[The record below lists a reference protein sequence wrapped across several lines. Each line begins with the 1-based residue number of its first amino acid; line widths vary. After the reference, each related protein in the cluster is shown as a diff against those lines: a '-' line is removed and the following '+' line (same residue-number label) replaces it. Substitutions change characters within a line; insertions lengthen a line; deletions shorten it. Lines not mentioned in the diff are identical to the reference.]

1 MGLTLAEQGQVFLY
15 ALAVGF
21 ALGAFYDLF
30 RIFRV
35 FARSEKRQVVWQ
47 DLFFCFIAAVAS
59 FLLALALN
67 WGEIR
72 FYLLA
77 GEGIGMCVYF
87 LTLGE
92 ITLRLARVLLRILLF
107 LRSLFLRWIF
117 SPVRRLFMW
126 IFGGIWSRTV
136 KIAKATKKHLKFQR
150 KREKALETSPPDSV

>member
-1 MGLTLAEQGQVFLY
+1 MGLTLAEQGQGFLF

-21 ALGAFYDLF
+21 ALGALYDVF

-47 DLFFCFIAAVAS
+47 DLFFCFVAAVAS
-59 FLLALALN
+59 FLLALAIN

-92 ITLRLARVLLRILLF
+92 VTLRLARVLLRILLF
-107 LRSLFLRWIF
+107 FRSLFLRWLLRPI
-117 SPVRRLFMW
+117 RRLFVW
-126 IFGGIWSRTV
+126 IFGGIWRRIV
-136 KIAKATKKHLKFQR
+136 KIAKATKKHVKFRR
-150 KREKALETSPPDSV
+150 KREKALETSPPNSV